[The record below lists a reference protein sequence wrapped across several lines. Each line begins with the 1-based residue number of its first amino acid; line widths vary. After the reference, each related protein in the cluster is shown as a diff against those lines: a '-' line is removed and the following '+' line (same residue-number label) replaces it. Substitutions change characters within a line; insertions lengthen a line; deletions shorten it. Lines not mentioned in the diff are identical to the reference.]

1 MDQDMRDRRILIAA
15 LVFEIFMMGLA
26 PAQSEPSIGPVS
38 IDMTIEPMLYFSAPV
53 SSLTLNPP
61 TVGTTWT
68 GTLSDCEFGSNNAGG
83 FDLIATDS
91 VQDGYLKNAISGAL
105 INKLDM
111 RCVDLLWKSIPT
123 SPYTVSLHSFDQ
135 GEYDSQNIYFQ
146 QKVEYTDK
154 PGVYE
159 GTITFGISDTND
171 A

>member
-1 MDQDMRDRRILIAA
+1 MRDRRILIAA

-26 PAQSEPSIGPVS
+26 PAPPEPSVGPVS
-38 IDMTIEPMLYFSAPV
+38 IDMTIEPMTYFSAP
-53 SSLTLNPP
+53 SNLTLDPP
-61 TVGTTWT
+61 IVGTTWT
-68 GTLSDCEFGSNNAGG
+68 GTLSGCEFGSNNAGG
-83 FDLIATDS
+83 FGLIATDN
-91 VQDGYLKNAISGAL
+91 VQAGYLINATSGAL

-111 RCVDLLWKSIPT
+111 RCVDLSWKSIPT
-123 SPYTVSLHSFDQ
+123 SPYTVSLYSFAQ

-171 A
+171 G